1 MNEKKNCIEIEVD
14 HTGLDKCEEQID
26 RIVEKLKEAD
36 SLVDEL
42 ASKTNGD
49 RLAALEK
56 PILDSADG
64 IVLNG
69 IDISKL
75 PIKSCISTNDDIT
88 GFRTITV
95 VLKWIVK

>member
-1 MNEKKNCIEIEVD
+1 MNEKKNCIDIEVD
-14 HTGLDKCEEQID
+14 HTSLNKCEEQID

-49 RLAALEK
+49 RLAALEE
-56 PILDSADG
+56 PILDSAYG
-64 IVLNG
+64 TVLNG

-75 PIKSCISTNDDIT
+75 PIKSCISTIDDM
-88 GFRTITV
+88 GFHTITV
-95 VLKWIVK
+95 TLQWDVRH